1 MSIRTRK
8 MWVIYINVDNTWK
21 EHSRTGNRYES
32 MKIYD
37 ALLKAGNKVNVQ
49 EQYY

>member
-1 MSIRTRK
+1 MKTRK
-8 MWVIYINVDNTWK
+8 MWVIFVKVNGEWK
-21 EHSRTGNRYES
+21 EHSRTSSRFES

-37 ALLKAGNKVNVQ
+37 ALLKAGNSPSVE